1 MSLLHTRL
9 SQGQRPDSG
18 PVEGASS
25 HPGPTF
31 GQGLGDG
38 CREQGSGDPGRPRVP
53 ISSSVSQAE
62 VPTFA
67 DLALGR
73 QGGGAVARFRG
84 LRVRMS
90 PHLSSSA
97 QHGCLISAFSSQLL
111 RAGAET
117 GASLPPVPH
126 APPCPVDRF

>member
-1 MSLLHTRL
+1 M
-9 SQGQRPDSG
+9 
-18 PVEGASS
+18 
-25 HPGPTF
+25 
-31 GQGLGDG
+31 
-38 CREQGSGDPGRPRVP
+38 
-53 ISSSVSQAE
+53 
-62 VPTFA
+62 
-67 DLALGR
+67 
-73 QGGGAVARFRG
+73 ARFRG

-126 APPCPVDRF
+126 APPCPVDRFESQSARSRPGSVVTLPQFPGLVFSRIEW